1 MSDELDDF
9 IARIVSIE
17 PEQARRMRLAWEMAD
32 PAPRRDAWA
41 AATQLLRDAG
51 RERELDDLRAAV
63 NEWAGDSATASM
75 DNYWGGNR
83 ELDRVQTRRNAM
95 PPVLD
100 AGLAAITR
108 TLLDIDTRWVLEQP
122 FRAGISGE
130 TRRGPVRRGR
140 RPTTH
145 G

>member
-1 MSDELDDF
+1 MSDDLDAF
-9 IARIVSIE
+9 LARIATIE

-32 PAPRRDAWA
+32 PAPRREAWA
-41 AATQLLRDAG
+41 AATERLREAG
-51 RERELDDLRAAV
+51 REDELAALRAAV

-100 AGLAAITR
+100 AGLATIAR
-108 TLLDIDTRWVLEQP
+108 TLLDVDTRWILEQP
-122 FRAGISGE
+122 FRAGITGE

-140 RPTTH
+140 RPSTR